1 MRLKQIGAFFL
12 NLLIGSL
19 CVAAGHITNT
29 NFNEMIEKTTS
40 EQKKTASVVSQMAA
54 TEAGIQNY
62 LLERPQSR
70 GISGSF

>member
-1 MRLKQIGAFFL
+1 MTRKIALMIL

-19 CVAAGHITNT
+19 CIAAGHITNT
-29 NFNEMIEKTTS
+29 NFNEMIEKTTL
-40 EQKKTASVVSQMAA
+40 EQKKTATVVGEMAK

-70 GISGSF
+70 GLSGSY